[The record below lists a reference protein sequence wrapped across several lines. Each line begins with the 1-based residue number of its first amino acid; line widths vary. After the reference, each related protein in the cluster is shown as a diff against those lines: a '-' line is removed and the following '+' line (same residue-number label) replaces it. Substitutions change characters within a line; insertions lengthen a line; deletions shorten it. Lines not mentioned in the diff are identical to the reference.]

1 MSEHAKRRLAAIA
14 EAADLVPY
22 GRGPTERRFLAS
34 GGIVATASTR
44 PTGMLL
50 SIDDSNSSPRPSRIV
65 FDVPSATAALPDD
78 REAMRSFVVSLLQAQ
93 RDRATI
99 PDAAEK
105 HVLTM
110 LTILA
115 GIATSETEMRATP
128 GIVIHAPTVAQ
139 TAHVH
144 LATPSEA
151 TRRRFRTAAAPIAA
165 LLRRSGVRI
174 APQPGSAAGPAGRAY
189 VVLSPRRIAAAMT
202 VRGPVEAMRAVRDLR
217 AAADRRVPTA
227 AIEAALE
234 ALA

>member
-1 MSEHAKRRLAAIA
+1 MSGHAKRRLAAIA

-34 GGIVATASTR
+34 GGIVATASAV

-50 SIDDSNSSPRPSRIV
+50 SIDDSNSSPRPSRTV
-65 FDVPSATAALPDD
+65 FDAPSATAALPEDGD
-78 REAMRSFVVSLLQAQ
+78 ALRSFVVSLLDAE
-93 RDRATI
+93 RARTTV

-105 HVLTM
+105 HVLAV
-110 LTILA
+110 LAILA
-115 GIATSETEMRATP
+115 GIATSDGDGRTTP
-128 GIVIHAPTVAQ
+128 AVVVHAPTVAQ

-144 LATPSEA
+144 LTTPSEA
-151 TRRRFRTAAAPIAA
+151 TRRRFRIAAAPIAA

-174 APQPGSAAGPAGRAY
+174 APMPASAVGPASRAY
-189 VVLSPRRIAAAMT
+189 VVLSPRRMAAATT

-217 AAADRRVPTA
+217 AAADRRVPPA